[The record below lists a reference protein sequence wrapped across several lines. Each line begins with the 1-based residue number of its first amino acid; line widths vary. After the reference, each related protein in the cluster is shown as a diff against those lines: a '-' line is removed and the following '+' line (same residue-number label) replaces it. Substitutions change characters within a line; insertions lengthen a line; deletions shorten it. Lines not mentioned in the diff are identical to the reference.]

1 MYINWLPVLGAAVLM
16 FILGW
21 IWYSNALFGR
31 TWRALSGISEEYHA
45 QMSQDKKRMWKV
57 MSTYFV
63 SLVLMAWALS
73 YAVVFAGAYGVWDAI
88 RLGFCLWVGFGIPAT
103 IGSVLWERK
112 PWKYYGINVGYL
124 LVALLAGTI
133 ILTLW
138 F

>member
-103 IGSVLWERK
+103 TGSVLWERK

>member
-1 MYINWLPVLGAAVLM
+1 M
-16 FILGW
+16 
-21 IWYSNALFGR
+21 
-31 TWRALSGISEEYHA
+31 
-45 QMSQDKKRMWKV
+45 QMAQDKKRMWKV
-57 MSTYFV
+57 MSIYFI

-73 YAVVFAGAYGVWDAI
+73 YAVVFAGAYGVMDAI
-88 RLGFCLWVGFGIPAT
+88 RLGFYLWVGFGIPAT

-124 LVALLAGTI
+124 LVAFLAGTI

>member
-1 MYINWLPVLGAAVLM
+1 M

-31 TWRALSGISEEYHA
+31 KWRALAGISEEYHM
-45 QMSQDKKRMWKV
+45 QMAQDKKRMWKV
-57 MSTYFV
+57 MSIYFI

-73 YAVVFAGAYGVWDAI
+73 YAVVFVGAYSIMDAFW
-88 RLGFCLWVGFGIPAT
+88 LGLCLWVGFGIPAT

-112 PWKYYGINVGYL
+112 SWKYYGINVGYL
-124 LVALLAGTI
+124 LVALLAGSI